1 MAKAKTM
8 TAKGRHRRAPS
19 AAFQLA
25 LVLSAASSISC
36 VAKVHPADEGVLGD
50 EDVGGGAIVDT
61 PHETE
66 VLVSGETA
74 VQGRPWGRSSSGE
87 AGVEAANDAF
97 VGRAAAVDVQE
108 VVVDAD
114 ASRTADADEE
124 SLPPPAVMDG
134 EREHGRAAVD
144 ATHANEDTGSSSS
157 ITESMKEKQQQ
168 QHLSATS
175 VFGTVTQG
183 AGEGHTAAGRRDDG
197 SDNTPQAFVKSAAA
211 IPKRNTTG
219 TARTGIGARLEGR
232 HNIEPPQGYALAA
245 HVVTDPSD
253 GLSYFATEPFPDIV
267 PKSALASSST
277 TTDNHHLEIPYS
289 DCGYS
294 GSTTQAVP
302 LKAGHFRHLPPG
314 AHPQSWTTATSASA
328 GNALLAAL
336 GGNGGH
342 RKDPQLMI
350 ALKPLK
356 ITVSGNGGESR
367 RFSAGDCI
375 LLEDTVG
382 RGHKLDPIGGE
393 ELSVLM
399 LTLPRH
405 HHHHHHQHHQHH
417 GSSTTTGKVDAEDFM
432 SADALKEGGSSDGE
446 PSNIRPR
453 SSPTGRTRTS
463 SSTTGRHLSVLGLRK
478 RGIDRGRLPRPCRT
492 TGIPTT
498 STASP
503 DFSSVD
509 TDGNEEDTNATAA
522 AAAAA
527 ALLSEPST
535 DIESVAAAILG
546 NDWHRRRAFLGAVGL
561 GLSAFATY
569 FLYLVAT
576 PILGLMGV
584 AATFFGGAMLFDNAL
599 GAIWAEVSDLI
610 GKLKAGSLGL
620 LDDDD
625 VDEEEEE
632 ERENEHDDENVDA
645 GDTREGDVDV
655 DTSS

>member
-1 MAKAKTM
+1 M
-8 TAKGRHRRAPS
+8 TAKSRHRCAPS

-25 LVLSAASSISC
+25 LILSAASSISC
-36 VAKVHPADEGVLGD
+36 VAKVRPADEGVLGD
-50 EDVGGGAIVDT
+50 EDVGGGTNVDT
-61 PHETE
+61 PHETLSDE
-66 VLVSGETA
+66 A
-74 VQGRPWGRSSSGE
+74 AFQGRPWGRSSGGE
-87 AGVEAANDAF
+87 TGVEAAKDAF
-97 VGRAAAVDVQE
+97 VGQAAAADVQE
-108 VVVDAD
+108 LVVDAD
-114 ASRTADADEE
+114 TYGAADGDE
-124 SLPPPAVMDG
+124 SLPPPAVMDD
-134 EREHGRAAVD
+134 EREHDRAAVD
-144 ATHANEDTGSSSS
+144 ATHADEDTGSSSS
-157 ITESMKEKQQQ
+157 ITESTKEKQQQ

-183 AGEGHTAAGRRDDG
+183 AGEGHTTAGKRDDG

-211 IPKRNTTG
+211 VPKRNTTG

-294 GSTTQAVP
+294 GSTTQAIP

-314 AHPQSWTTATSASA
+314 AHPQSWTTATSARA

-336 GGNGGH
+336 SGNGGH

-367 RFSAGDCI
+367 RFSAGDCV

-405 HHHHHHQHHQHH
+405 HHHHQHHQHQHH
-417 GSSTTTGKVDAEDFM
+417 GSSTTTGNVDAEDFM
-432 SADALKEGGSSDGE
+432 SADARKPGGRGDGE
-446 PSNIRPR
+446 PSNIRPQF
-453 SSPTGRTRTS
+453 SSTGRTRTS

-478 RGIDRGRLPRPCRT
+478 RGVDRGRLPRPCRS
-492 TGIPTT
+492 TGMSTT
-498 STASP
+498 STAS
-503 DFSSVD
+503 SVD
-509 TDGNEEDTNATAA
+509 IDGNEEDANATAAA

-535 DIESVAAAILG
+535 NIENVAAAILG
-546 NDWHRRRAFLGAVGL
+546 NDLHRRRAFLGAVGL
-561 GLSAFATY
+561 GLSVFATY

-576 PILGLMGV
+576 PVLGLMGV
-584 AATFFGGAMLFDNAL
+584 AATFFGGAMLLDNAL

-610 GKLKAGSLGL
+610 GKVKAGSIGL

-625 VDEEEEE
+625 DVDGGDDDDDDKEAEE
-632 ERENEHDDENVDA
+632 ERESEHDDDNVDA
-645 GDTREGDVDV
+645 GETRPGDEDV
-655 DTSS
+655 DTTL